1 MLDEYRVRDFM
12 TSPATILSQDA
23 RLLEA
28 AILLRSTG
36 IRHLP
41 VVDGERLVGIVTDR
55 DIQRCAPS
63 LLVGTTQ
70 EEYNAVFQDTPLSQV
85 MMREPLFVSPE
96 TLLSQAAA
104 LLVEYKYGCL
114 PVVEEGRVVGMLT
127 VIDMLTVF
135 RRILLGEMAPAASG
149 APAARR

>member
-12 TSPATILSQDA
+12 TSPATILSKDA
-23 RLLEA
+23 RLLGA

-70 EEYNAVFQDTPLSQV
+70 EEYNAVFQHTPLSQV

-135 RRILLGEMAPAASG
+135 RRILIGEMAPLPGLS
-149 APAARR
+149 PAARR

>member
-63 LLVGTTQ
+63 LLVGTRQ

>member
-41 VVDGERLVGIVTDR
+41 VVDGERLVGILTDR

-63 LLVGTTQ
+63 FLEGTTQ
-70 EEYNAVFQDTPLSQV
+70 EEYNAAFQRTPLSQV
-85 MMREPLFVSPE
+85 MIRDPLFVSPE
-96 TLLSQAAA
+96 TPLGQAAT
-104 LLVEYKYGCL
+104 LLIEYKYGCL
-114 PVVEEGRVVGMLT
+114 PVVEKGRVVGMLT

-135 RRILLGEMAPAASG
+135 RRILMGEMAPSPGG
-149 APAARR
+149 APVARR